1 MAGAVV
7 IGRNEGERLVGC
19 LRSVAAACDPVI
31 YVDSGSADD
40 SVARAGELGTQ
51 VVELDLSIPFS
62 AARARN
68 AGLERL
74 RELAPEEPFVQF
86 VDGDCELVAG
96 WPERAERA
104 LREDPSLMVVCG
116 RRRER
121 DPSASLYNRL
131 CDLEWDTPV
140 GAAEACGGDA
150 MMRIEA
156 LHAVGG
162 FEPSIIAGEE
172 PELCLRL
179 RRAGGRVERLDAEMT
194 LHDADLDR
202 FAAWWIRVRRGGHA
216 AADGW
221 LRHGRSAERF
231 MVRRVRSAL
240 VWGLLLP
247 GLAVAAAPATS
258 GASLLGGSL
267 LWTVQA
273 LRIAR
278 AARARGRSAR
288 DARLEGFF
296 LVLGKPAEASGVL
309 QCVARRWL
317 GRPAQLIEYKGSVR

>member
-7 IGRNEGERLVGC
+7 IGRNEGESLVRC
-19 LRSVAAACDPVI
+19 LRSVVAACDPVI

-40 SVARAGELGTQ
+40 SVARATELGAQ
-51 VVELDLSIPFS
+51 VVELDGSSPFS

-74 RELAPEEPFVQF
+74 RELAPEERYVQF
-86 VDGDCELVAG
+86 VDGDCELVGG
-96 WPERAERA
+96 WSERAERA
-104 LREDPSLMVVCG
+104 LREDPSLTVVCG

-121 DPSASLYNRL
+121 FPEASLYNRL

-140 GAAEACGGDA
+140 GVADACGGDA

-162 FEPSIIAGEE
+162 FEPTIIAGEE

-194 LHDADLDR
+194 LHDAALER
-202 FAAWWIRVRRGGHA
+202 FAAWWTRVRRGGHA
-216 AADGW
+216 AAEGW
-221 LRHGRSAERF
+221 WRHGRGAERF
-231 MVRRVRSAL
+231 MARRVRSAL

-247 GLAVAAAPATS
+247 MLALAAAPATI
-258 GASLLGGSL
+258 GVSLLGGSL

-278 AARARGRSAR
+278 AARVRGRSAR
-288 DARLEGFF
+288 DARLEGAF
-296 LVLGKPAEASGVL
+296 LVLGKPAEALGVL
-309 QCVARRWL
+309 QCLGRRWL
-317 GRPAQLIEYKGSVR
+317 GRPAALIEYKGPIR